1 MINFNKI
8 KEVIILFLLFGT
20 LTLAQDHKLG
30 GKISL
35 GLSPLALGAGVV
47 YVYEISDA
55 IYFRT
60 LLEVDYALD
69 TPKPSLMFRS
79 VHLSSKSISV
89 QLLSRPFC
97 PENKLYFGAGVGY
110 YLLSPS
116 GERGHAPEYEQ
127 EQANVLSN
135 DFSNTIGLDFLM
147 GIETSETWS
156 IEFNYKLLS
165 STVLLELS
173 PFNGSRTN
181 IKEEKII
188 LHMFSIN
195 FIFAFS
201 L

>member
-1 MINFNKI
+1 MKKI
-8 KEVIILFLLFGT
+8 VTFLLLVT
-20 LTLAQDHKLG
+20 SITLAQDHKLG

-47 YVYEISDA
+47 YVYEISDV
-55 IYFRT
+55 INFRT
-60 LLEVDYALD
+60 LLEADYALD
-69 TPKPSLMFRS
+69 TPKPNLMYRS

-89 QLLSRPFC
+89 QLLSSPFY
-97 PENKLYFGAGVGY
+97 PENELYFGTVVGY

-116 GERGHAPEYEQ
+116 DERGHAPEYEQ

-135 DFSNTIGLDFLM
+135 DFSNTIGLDFLI
-147 GIETSETWS
+147 GLETSETWS

-165 STVLLELS
+165 SIVLLELS
-173 PFNGSRTN
+173 PFEGSRTY

-195 FIFAFS
+195 FLFAFS

>member
-1 MINFNKI
+1 MKKI
-8 KEVIILFLLFGT
+8 VTFLLLVT
-20 LTLAQDHKLG
+20 SITLAQDHKLG

-47 YVYEISDA
+47 YVYEISDV
-55 IYFRT
+55 INFRT
-60 LLEVDYALD
+60 LLEADYALD
-69 TPKPSLMFRS
+69 TPKPNLMYRS

-89 QLLSRPFC
+89 QLLSRPFYH
-97 PENKLYFGAGVGY
+97 ENKLYFGAGVGY

-127 EQANVLSN
+127 AYVLSN
-135 DFSNTIGLDFLM
+135 DFSNTIGLDFLI
-147 GIETSETWS
+147 GLETSETWS

-165 STVLLELS
+165 SLVQLELS
-173 PFNGSRTN
+173 PFDGSGTY

-195 FIFAFS
+195 FIFAFN